1 MAEIAAERMD
11 IPVEHSSREAIQKK
25 NVRRLRKL
33 GSENRDV
40 LSQVN
45 EELLRREQMKMSR
58 YNEKQLRNI
67 RRVEVFS
74 TWETNRA
81 RLASTELRSRGQWV
95 HDPLEK
101 FKEECAVAV
110 SALVCPVIRLFCRRD
125 MLSRTRRGRRS
136 KAAMERRRGRVSSS

>member
-1 MAEIAAERMD
+1 M
-11 IPVEHSSREAIQKK
+11 

-33 GSENRDV
+33 GSENTDV

-58 YNEKQLRNI
+58 YNENQLRNI

-81 RLASTELRSRGQWV
+81 RLASAELRSSGQWV
-95 HDPLEK
+95 DDQLEN
-101 FKEECAVAV
+101 FEEECVAAV
-110 SALVCPVIRLFCRRD
+110 SALVCAVRF
-125 MLSRTRRGRRS
+125 
-136 KAAMERRRGRVSSS
+136 EV

>member
-1 MAEIAAERMD
+1 MD
-11 IPVEHSSREAIQKK
+11 ILVEQSSGEVIQKM

-33 GSENRDV
+33 GSENTDV

-58 YNEKQLRNI
+58 YNENQLRNI

-81 RLASTELRSRGQWV
+81 RLPSAELPSRGQWV
-95 HDPLEK
+95 SNPLDNFE
-101 FKEECAVAV
+101 EECVVAV
-110 SALVCPVIRLFCRRD
+110 SALVCAVIRFFSRRD
-125 MLSRTRRGRRS
+125 MLRSTRRGRRS
-136 KAAMERRRGRVSSS
+136 IAAMERRRGRVSSS